1 MRRALGGTVA
11 GRGGGHASPQT
22 VPGEVPG
29 VVSEVGHVAL
39 DDHPDGLV
47 CSDTKLTA
55 KTTACVSERPFVAV
69 Q

>member
-1 MRRALGGTVA
+1 
-11 GRGGGHASPQT
+11 
-22 VPGEVPG
+22 
-29 VVSEVGHVAL
+29 VAL